1 MTTVYVRINTY
12 NPFKNAG
19 GELSLLK
26 HNKVT
31 PDRDRFG
38 DPVVYRTS
46 DEFGDILVIDRDSHR
61 SLTFDSIFDQ
71 SSVDLK
77 KPNSLVHEY
86 THAMMLVTAFVK
98 PRHATILGLG
108 GGCLL
113 RSLHY
118 TWPQCELHAVEL
130 RQRVYEVASEYFGIP
145 VSERITV
152 SIADAEQH
160 LINTDDSSTNIIFAD
175 MYTAFCMNPFQ
186 VQQDFINQCYRVLNK
201 KGWLVINYHEIPDLN
216 ISFFK
221 FICSLFS
228 DVYVYKTVIGNNNIL
243 FASKDRV
250 DALVQ
255 YKSIVAGLEKTL
267 GNKPLNFFNRLT
279 RLNSVG
285 RYRQAK

>member
-1 MTTVYVRINTY
+1 MTIIT
-12 NPFKNAG
+12 PEK
-19 GELSLLK
+19 LLQECQLT
-26 HNKVT
+26 NYTRVT

-38 DPVVYRTS
+38 DPIVYRTS
-46 DEFGDILVIDRDSHR
+46 DEFGDILVIERESFR

-77 KPNSLVHEY
+77 KPNRLVHEY
-86 THAMMLVTAFVK
+86 THAMMLVNAFVR

-113 RSLHY
+113 RSLHSI
-118 TWPQCELHAVEL
+118 WPKCSLHAVEL
-130 RQRVYEVASEYFGIP
+130 RQRVYEVASEYFGVP
-145 VSERITV
+145 ESQKITV

-160 LINTDDSSTNIIFAD
+160 IMNADDASTTIIFAD
-175 MYTAFCMNPFQ
+175 MFTAYCMNPFQ
-186 VQQDFINQCYRVLNK
+186 MQQHFINQCYRVLSK

-216 ISFFK
+216 NSFFK
-221 FICSLFS
+221 FVCSIFT
-228 DVYVYKTVIGNNNIL
+228 DVFVYKTVIGNNNII

-250 DALVQ
+250 DALPQ
-255 YKSIVAGLEKTL
+255 YEVAVAALEKKL
-267 GNKPLNFFNRLT
+267 GNKSLNFFNRLT